1 MRPFGADPQ
10 GYTDLPWPLDL
21 VWSVIALLHKP
32 CTVSSSDLRRARVG
46 CGAIAAWVLATAAL
60 AQGTAATDSAAPASG
75 VEGARPSGLVG
86 TVLGIVDYS
95 RWPGAPRPLTLC
107 VAGLGPQSTELIN
120 AVLTPN
126 ASRPLSIRQV
136 PVNASPPGLCDAV
149 YFEGWREPEQRD
161 ALAALA
167 SRPVLTL
174 GSGAGFCSGGG
185 LFCLQ
190 PAGAGTRFSV
200 NTDAVARS
208 GLVVNARVLQ
218 LGRRGETR

>member
-1 MRPFGADPQ
+1 M
-10 GYTDLPWPLDL
+10 L
-21 VWSVIALLHKP
+21 V
-32 CTVSSSDLRRARVG
+32 
-46 CGAIAAWVLATAAL
+46 CGAIAAWVLATTAL
-60 AQGTAATDSAAPASG
+60 AQGLAATEAASASRAQSSG

-95 RWPGAPRPLTLC
+95 RWPGAPRALTLC
-107 VAGLGPQSTELIN
+107 VAGQGPQSTELIG
-120 AVLTPN
+120 ALLAPS
-126 ASRPLSIRQV
+126 AARPLSMRQV
-136 PVNASPPGLCDAV
+136 PINVGLPGVCDAV
-149 YFEGWREPEQRD
+149 YFEGWREHEQRD

-174 GSGAGFCSGGG
+174 GSGAAFCSAGG

-190 PAGAGTRFSV
+190 PAGAATRFSV

-218 LGRRGETR
+218 LGRRGEPR

>member
-1 MRPFGADPQ
+1 M
-10 GYTDLPWPLDL
+10 
-21 VWSVIALLHKP
+21 
-32 CTVSSSDLRRARVG
+32 
-46 CGAIAAWVLATAAL
+46 LATAAL
-60 AQGTAATDSAAPASG
+60 AQGAAAIESAASASRANSTG
-75 VEGARPSGLVG
+75 VEGARSSGLVG

-107 VAGLGPQSTELIN
+107 IAGFGPQSAELLG
-120 AVLTPN
+120 AVFTPN
-126 ASRPLSIRQV
+126 IARPLSVRQV
-136 PVNASPPGLCDAV
+136 PANASPPGICDAV

-174 GSGAGFCSGGG
+174 GSGAAFCSSGG

-218 LGRRGETR
+218 LGRRGEPR

>member
-1 MRPFGADPQ
+1 M
-10 GYTDLPWPLDL
+10 
-21 VWSVIALLHKP
+21 
-32 CTVSSSDLRRARVG
+32 
-46 CGAIAAWVLATAAL
+46 LATAAL
-60 AQGTAATDSAAPASG
+60 AQGVAAIESAAAASRSNSTG
-75 VEGARPSGLVG
+75 VEGARPRGLVG

-107 VAGLGPQSTELIN
+107 VAGTGPQSTELI
-120 AVLTPN
+120 ATVLVPN
-126 ASRPLSIRQV
+126 GARPLSIRQV
-136 PVNASPPGLCDAV
+136 PANVSPPGICDAV
-149 YFEGWREPEQRD
+149 YFEAWREQEQRD

-174 GSGAGFCSGGG
+174 GSGAAFCSSGG

-218 LGRRGETR
+218 LGRRGEPR